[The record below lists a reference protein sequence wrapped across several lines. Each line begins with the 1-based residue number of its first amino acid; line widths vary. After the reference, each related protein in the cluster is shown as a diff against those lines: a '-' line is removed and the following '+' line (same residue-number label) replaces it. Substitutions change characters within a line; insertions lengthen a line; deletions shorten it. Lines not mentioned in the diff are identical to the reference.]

1 MNWPHGSLLALALL
15 STSLDAQ
22 TQAGAD
28 PTASRLPLKS
38 TRTIAYTT
46 TEGTWMALD
55 VSPDGRQIVF
65 DLVGDLYL
73 LPIHGGQATPIAT
86 GPEWEIMPRFS
97 PDGRQI
103 AFISDRDGTENL
115 WLMDVTTRK
124 LHRVSSEVEVNLAS
138 PAWTPDGQF
147 IAVRRYEQHP
157 RLNDYRRVISLS
169 LFNKQGGAGTDL
181 YRGSTP
187 RNKNSGASFSPDGRY
202 VYFSTHEGEEVGPY
216 IGHYQIVRLDRR
228 TGERERITSRAG
240 GALRPLVSPN
250 GRYLVYATRRDAET
264 ALRIRDL
271 TTQEDEWLAAP
282 VERDNQQGYAV
293 ADVFPGYAFT
303 PDSRSVV
310 YTAGGHIHR
319 VDIHSKVVT
328 QIRFSA
334 RVEQAL
340 APRLSFSSRID
351 DGPLAVKQL
360 QTVRRSP
367 DGMLLAFTALAQL
380 WVSDTLGRA
389 RRLTEGSQREYQPAF
404 SPDGRWIA
412 YTTWSDSAGGQLWR
426 ISSSGGRPVLLTAA
440 PGFYTSPIWT
450 PDGDRIVFSAGPV
463 QQGFDLREGVR
474 ELRWVAFAGGQ
485 QHTIAAVEQDPVQV
499 IGRGADAR
507 VFFVENT
514 GGGNIETPVNAL
526 IQSIRF
532 DGADRRVHVR
542 FIVAGPPTVTAVPS
556 RDLRWLLLNNRDDLY
571 LLPMPAIGSAPV
583 TVQFGR
589 SLGQLKRVS
598 TDGANYMT
606 WSEDSQSFAWNFT
619 NRIYAVSVD
628 SALAAGDD
636 DWNPRPWT
644 VRISVP
650 RARANGTLLFRG
662 ARIVTARG
670 NEVIER
676 GDILIE
682 NGRIASITRGSSISL
697 PPGVTIIDVPGKT
710 IIPGFVDLHAH
721 PSVGREL
728 IPEQG
733 WSIASHLAYGV
744 TTARQPSGNQFQFG
758 WAEVLEAGMMTGPRL
773 FGAGQTFT
781 PIATPL
787 ESQEDADR
795 FVRKRKLQGASLIKQ
810 YVQPRR
816 IQRQWIAIAAARESL
831 PASNEAGVLG
841 ANVTMAIDGYTGS
854 EHNMEITPL
863 YRDLVELF
871 AQSKLTYTPAL
882 ITTYGSPQTYH
893 YWRARTN
900 MHDDAKLRTFLPHD
914 LIDRQL
920 RTVRYFR
927 DEDHHF
933 PAVARAARDIFRA
946 GGNVGFGSHGDQP
959 GIGVHWELWNLASG
973 GFTPLEIIQVA
984 TIKGAESMGLTRDIG
999 SLEPGKLADLQ
1010 VLDRNPLEDIRN
1022 ANSIR
1027 YIVKNGIVFDGNT
1040 LDQIWPVKRPHTK
1053 PYWRRDD
1060 DQWNAVSRQPA
1071 PPRSR
1076 RD

>member
-1 MNWPHGSLLALALL
+1 MNWSHGGLLASALL
-15 STSLDAQ
+15 STALAAQ

-38 TRTIAYTT
+38 ARTISYTT
-46 TEGTWMALD
+46 TEGTWIALD
-55 VSPDGRQIVF
+55 VSPDGKQIVF

-73 LPIHGGQATPIAT
+73 LPIDGGQATPIAT

-97 PDGRQI
+97 PDGQQI
-103 AFISDRDGTENL
+103 AFVSDRDGTENL
-115 WLMDVTTRK
+115 WLLDLATRK
-124 LHRVSSEVEVNLAS
+124 LQRVSSEVEVNLAS

-169 LFNKQGGAGTDL
+169 LFDKRGGAGTEL

-187 RNKNSGASFSPDGRY
+187 RNKNSGVSFSPDGRY
-202 VYFSTHEGEEVGPY
+202 AYFSTHEGEEVGPY
-216 IGHYQIVRLDRR
+216 LGQYQILRLDRR

-240 GALRPLVSPN
+240 GALRPIVSPD
-250 GRYLVYATRRDAET
+250 GRYLVYASRRDAET
-264 ALRIRDL
+264 GLRIRDL
-271 TTQEDEWLAAP
+271 TTQRDEWLAAP

-310 YTAGGHIHR
+310 YTAGGHIQR
-319 VDIHSKVVT
+319 VDIRSKAVT
-328 QIRFSA
+328 QIPFTA
-334 RVEQAL
+334 RVEQSL
-340 APRLSFSSRID
+340 APRLSFNNRIH
-351 DGPLAVKQL
+351 DGPLAVRQL

-367 DGMLLAFTALAQL
+367 DGRLLAFTALAQL

-389 RRLTEGSQREYQPAF
+389 QRLTEGSQREYHPAI

-412 YTTWSDSAGGQLWR
+412 YTTWSDSVGGQLWR
-426 ISSSGGRPVLLTAA
+426 VSASGGKPVPLTSVA
-440 PGFYTSPIWT
+440 GFYTSPIWT
-450 PDGDRIVFSAGPV
+450 PDGDRIVYSAGPV
-463 QQGFDLREGVR
+463 LQGFDQREGVR
-474 ELRWVAFAGGQ
+474 ELRWVSFAGGAE
-485 QHTIAAVEQDPVQV
+485 HSIGPIEQSPVQV
-499 IGRGADAR
+499 AGRGADAR
-507 VFFVENT
+507 IFFVEST

-526 IQSIRF
+526 VQSIRF
-532 DGADRRVHVR
+532 DGTDKRVHVR
-542 FIVAGPPTVTAVPS
+542 FVVAGPPTVTAVPS
-556 RDLRWLLLNNRDDLY
+556 RDAHWLLLNNRDDLY
-571 LLPMPAIGSAPV
+571 LFPMPDIGSAPV
-583 TVQFGR
+583 TVEFSR
-589 SLGQLKRVS
+589 PSPQLKRVS

-606 WSEDSQSFAWNFT
+606 WSEDSRSFVWNFA
-619 NRIYAVSVD
+619 NRVYYAD
-628 SALAAGDD
+628 LDAALAASGG
-636 DWNPRPWT
+636 WKPQQVT
-644 VRISVP
+644 VAITVP
-650 RARANGTLLFRG
+650 RARPKGNVLFRG
-662 ARIVTARG
+662 ARIITAKG
-670 NEVIER
+670 DQVIER
-676 GDILIE
+676 GDILVA
-682 NGRIASITRGSSISL
+682 NGRIASISEGPSTTA
-697 PPGVTIIDVPGKT
+697 PNDATVIDVRGKT

-721 PSVGREL
+721 PSVTREL
-728 IPEQG
+728 IPGQG

-787 ESQEDADR
+787 QSQEDADH
-795 FVRKRKLQGASLIKQ
+795 FVRQRKLQGASLIKQ

-854 EHNMEITPL
+854 EHNIEITPL

-900 MHDDAKLRTFLPHD
+900 VHDDAKLRNFLPHD

-920 RTVRYFR
+920 RTVRFFR

-959 GIGVHWELWNLASG
+959 GIGVQWELWNLASG

-984 TIKGAESMGLTRDIG
+984 TIKGAESMGLTQDIG

-1022 ANSIR
+1022 TNSIR
-1027 YIVKNGIVFDGNT
+1027 YVVKNGFVYDGNT
-1040 LDQIWPVKRPHTK
+1040 LDQVWPVRRPHPT
-1053 PYWRRDD
+1053 PYWRRDED
-1060 DQWNAVSRQPA
+1060 EWTAL
-1071 PPRSR
+1071 SR
-1076 RD
+1076 RAVRAR